1 MVVQF
6 HAKLVG
12 TVKKKKSKNL
22 MSLENCSVTF
32 AGNLSSYLPGIEC
45 LSNLAST

>member
-12 TVKKKKSKNL
+12 TVKKKSKNL
-22 MSLENCSVTF
+22 MSHENCAVT
-32 AGNLSSYLPGIEC
+32 
-45 LSNLAST
+45 LA